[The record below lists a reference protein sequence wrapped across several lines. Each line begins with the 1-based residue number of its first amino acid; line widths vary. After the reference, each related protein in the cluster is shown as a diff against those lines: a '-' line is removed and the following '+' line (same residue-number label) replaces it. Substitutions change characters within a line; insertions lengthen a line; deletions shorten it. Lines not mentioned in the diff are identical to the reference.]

1 MENDMSTPEPEP
13 KPEKPLFNAAESP
26 VLRLFFMRDRRGKSY
41 IDAAQLAAAGR
52 LRADFE
58 RANLQ
63 PRLTMAY
70 SEPDTLNGGYWA
82 SSDNQIAKLSDGA
95 IAARHRFAAAFE
107 LLGPELSGVA
117 YHVCCLASGFEFAE
131 RVLALPPRSG
141 KAILSIALN
150 KLARHYGIKKPSNHA
165 KIEHWGIQGYRP
177 DFILPPIETH
187 QP

>member
-1 MENDMSTPEPEP
+1 MTDTACT
-13 KPEKPLFNAAESP
+13 EKPRFNEAESP
-26 VLRLFFMRDRRGKSY
+26 VLKLFFHRDRNGKAY
-41 IDAAQLAAAGR
+41 IDAAQLAASER

-70 SEPDTLNGGYWA
+70 NEPDTLNGGFWS
-82 SSDNQIAKLSDGA
+82 SSDNSIANLSDGA
-95 IAARHRFAAAFE
+95 IAARHRFAKALEA
-107 LLGPELSGVA
+107 LGPELSSIA
-117 YHVCCLASGFEFAE
+117 YHVCCLASGMEFAE

-150 KLARHYGIKKPSNHA
+150 KLARHYGIKKSPAQPN
-165 KIEHWGIQGYRP
+165 IEHWGSAGYRP
-177 DFILPPIETH
+177 DFILPPAAPR